1 MNHLTSL
8 SCRLAALIA
17 LLGGLGS
24 GCDWSGREN
33 SGVAGAD
40 AEPSTK
46 TGVQVI
52 KESPEDCSKRLA
64 EIRTLYDSIPE
75 DLRRD
80 DGGQE
85 TVSKRV
91 ARCRNMLELWLRSCS
106 ESRVEGAAEAR
117 FWLARLLL
125 GLFDIYKNNLEAKKV
140 PKESIRRYATEYL
153 DRVASLCREFLVLA
167 PDKHEQRGP
176 VLDFMADVLLRNKK
190 HAAALQVYLQVIKDH
205 ADYKEMYKTV
215 LGASRCHMELR
226 KPEESLKLIEEFI
239 DKESEESSR
248 LKLMR
253 ARWNPLLILGDFERM
268 GDYLEETETFIRD
281 NLQRDDISTHQRLDF
296 LTQLIPVIYRRI
308 VFLLFPTGKFEE
320 ARQATLN
327 FLAEV
332 PKLKNDAKKIKRNL
346 AVADSYVLFANLV
359 KVALEELA
367 GRPLPFP
374 GDEVVWATG
383 RQVTAD
389 EQKGKVTVLVF
400 RNSSDKRTL
409 PFLQALDKFTRDNEK
424 SMNLVWISRTTK
436 RDMGPELAKLQ
447 DAVQKA
453 ELSHAAVGFDADVDQ
468 SKLYK
473 RYEAPLLSGSFVVID
488 KDGRVVF
495 HLLDPQWK
503 HVGVAINVLRQ
514 YL

>member
-1 MNHLTSL
+1 M
-8 SCRLAALIA
+8 
-17 LLGGLGS
+17 
-24 GCDWSGREN
+24 
-33 SGVAGAD
+33 
-40 AEPSTK
+40 
-46 TGVQVI
+46 
-52 KESPEDCSKRLA
+52 
-64 EIRTLYDSIPE
+64 
-75 DLRRD
+75 
-80 DGGQE
+80 
-85 TVSKRV
+85 
-91 ARCRNMLELWLRSCS
+91 
-106 ESRVEGAAEAR
+106 
-117 FWLARLLL
+117 
-125 GLFDIYKNNLEAKKV
+125 
-140 PKESIRRYATEYL
+140 
-153 DRVASLCREFLVLA
+153 
-167 PDKHEQRGP
+167 
-176 VLDFMADVLLRNKK
+176 
-190 HAAALQVYLQVIKDH
+190 
-205 ADYKEMYKTV
+205 
-215 LGASRCHMELR
+215 
-226 KPEESLKLIEEFI
+226 
-239 DKESEESSR
+239 
-248 LKLMR
+248 
-253 ARWNPLLILGDFERM
+253 
-268 GDYLEETETFIRD
+268 
-281 NLQRDDISTHQRLDF
+281 
-296 LTQLIPVIYRRI
+296 IYRRI

-332 PKLKNDAKKIKRNL
+332 PKLKNAAKKIKRNL